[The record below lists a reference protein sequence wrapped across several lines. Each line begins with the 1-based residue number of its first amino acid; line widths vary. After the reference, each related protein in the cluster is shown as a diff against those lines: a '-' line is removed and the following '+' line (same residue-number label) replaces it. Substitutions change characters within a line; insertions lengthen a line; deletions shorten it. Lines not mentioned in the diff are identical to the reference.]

1 MKQKKKDAPKERNPF
16 VQHLLT
22 KKQGAHGKTKKA
34 IRRAEKVQMQKE
46 TFDKAP
52 RFFKGFLLT

>member
-22 KKQGAHGKTKKA
+22 KKQGAHGKSKKA
-34 IRRAEKVQMQKE
+34 NRRAEKVQLQKE
-46 TFDKAP
+46 TFDKTKV
-52 RFFKGFLLT
+52 FSKVSFC